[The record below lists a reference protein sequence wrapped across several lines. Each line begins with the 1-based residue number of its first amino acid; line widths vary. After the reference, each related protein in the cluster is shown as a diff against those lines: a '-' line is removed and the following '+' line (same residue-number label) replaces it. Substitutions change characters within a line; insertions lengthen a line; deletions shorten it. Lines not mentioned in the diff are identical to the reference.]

1 LKQLKGLRLWSG
13 DLGAEELS
21 DAFDVSLGK
30 VDLQKYVDELQD
42 ELTKILKEVG
52 PGKTEAETEAGKKR
66 LEDLLRKQAVSLAKE
81 TGFRGNYVFVFM
93 LMSSILTTAFTSF
106 TIRRIMNDMSK
117 PFEERI
123 RLEELLS
130 SLPVVLSGVVSR
142 SAEHA
147 DMYGRKTTP
156 S

>member
-1 LKQLKGLRLWSG
+1 
-13 DLGAEELS
+13 LS